1 MKTLSFQALNSYVS
15 QYPAVRP
22 VEEIAVWTWI
32 AGAIVV
38 VLVLAALL
46 APHPGMVANNTAPWD
61 QLAVPP
67 ISQTA
72 PLSSDIVAGPNL

>member
-1 MKTLSFQALNSYVS
+1 MKNLSFQAVNSYVS
-15 QYPAVRP
+15 HYPAVRP

-32 AGAIVV
+32 AGAILV

-46 APHPGMVANNTAPWD
+46 VPRPDMLASGTASWE

-67 ISQTA
+67 ITQSA
-72 PLSSDIVAGPNL
+72 PLSSDIAAGPNL